1 MQLTDIADAAIV
13 SRLVAAV
20 CGAGARLVFT
30 SNRAPHEL
38 YAGGLNRHVHIPAF
52 CAALQ
57 AHGVW
62 ARVTV
67 RVRVRA
73 RV

>member
-1 MQLTDIADAAIV
+1 M
-13 SRLVAAV
+13 
-20 CGAGARLVFT
+20 FT

-57 AHGVW
+57 AHGVR
-62 ARVTV
+62 ARVRV